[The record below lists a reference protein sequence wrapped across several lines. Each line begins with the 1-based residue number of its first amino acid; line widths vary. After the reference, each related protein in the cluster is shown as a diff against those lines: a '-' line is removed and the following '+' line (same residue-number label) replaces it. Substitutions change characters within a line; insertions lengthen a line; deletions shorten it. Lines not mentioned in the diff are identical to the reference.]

1 MIENDEIPAYFRVQY
16 EKLMSQKGDN
26 LPLFYQC
33 AETERVCNYARNQ
46 RKIARLT
53 NNQRNEAIGML
64 RNFTTDAEAH
74 HFGLHRRTIEILV
87 RKRLAAGTV
96 KDLPRS

>member
-1 MIENDEIPAYFRVQY
+1 MA
-16 EKLMSQKGDN
+16 G
-26 LPLFYQC
+26 
-33 AETERVCNYARNQ
+33 
-46 RKIARLT
+46 LT
-53 NNQRNEAIGML
+53 NNQKNEAIGML

-96 KDLPRS
+96 KDLPSSWRPRVTTAAEDRAIRTAHLRRRFQTVAAMS

>member
-1 MIENDEIPAYFRVQY
+1 
-16 EKLMSQKGDN
+16 MSQKGDN
-26 LPLFYQC
+26 LPFFYQC
-33 AETERVCNYARNQ
+33 AKTVRVCNNARNQ
-46 RKIARLT
+46 HKMAGLT
-53 NNQRNEAIGML
+53 NTQRNEAIGML
-64 RNFTTDAEAH
+64 KNFTTDAEAH

>member
-1 MIENDEIPAYFRVQY
+1 
-16 EKLMSQKGDN
+16 MSQKGDN

-33 AETERVCNYARNQ
+33 AKTERACNDTRNQ
-46 RKIARLT
+46 HKLAGLT

-74 HFGLHRRTIEILV
+74 HFGVHRRAIEILV
-87 RKRLAAGTV
+87 MKKLV

>member
-1 MIENDEIPAYFRVQY
+1 MIKTDEIPAYFRVQF

-33 AETERVCNYARNQ
+33 AKTGRVCNNARNQ
-46 RKIARLT
+46 HKMAGLT

-64 RNFTTDAEAH
+64 KNSTTNAVVH
-74 HFGLHRRTIEILV
+74 HFGG
-87 RKRLAAGTV
+87 KS
-96 KDLPRS
+96 KDN